1 MIKDTRWKLIKR
13 HLKYNDEELELF
25 KNNLANSDIV
35 DKLKI
40 LANIEIKIEV
50 ISSRG
55 CNSGYEVGETFY
67 FDGPGNLIAE
77 KSSRNNC
84 VFLLGVMSAPIYAI
98 HELIYSGIKPDEIL
112 LRLNRVGCP
121 DVGVENCGW
130 GRVIVKIS
138 IEKK

>member
-1 MIKDTRWKLIKR
+1 MIKNTRWKVMKR
-13 HLKYNDEELELF
+13 HLRFNDEELELF
-25 KNNLANSDIV
+25 KNNAANSDIL

-40 LANIEIKIEV
+40 VANIEIKVEV

-84 VFLLGVMSAPIYAI
+84 IFLLGVLSGPIYAI
-98 HELIYSGIKPDEIL
+98 HELIYSGINPDEIQ

-130 GRVIVKIS
+130 GRVMVKITV
-138 IEKK
+138 EKK